1 MVAAMNDEII
11 NALDSRAGP
20 IGEVD
25 TGYKAFIPGV
35 IGRDAANR
43 LDHILGLASTHNLL
57 TVLVA
62 RQNLAQMPIRIRHRM
77 SKCFYGWAPT

>member
-1 MVAAMNDEII
+1 MNDEII

-20 IGEVD
+20 IGGEVD
-25 TGYKAFIPGV
+25 TGYKAFIPGA

-43 LDHILGLASTHNLL
+43 LDHILGLASTHNSL